1 MKNLNINK
9 MLRLGW
15 QRKRREELEVMPFF
29 LTSHL
34 ENITPYRYVYV

>member
-1 MKNLNINK
+1 MAKEEE
-9 MLRLGW
+9 
-15 QRKRREELEVMPFF
+15 RRTAGNAIF